1 MKRMLKNYLKKSN
14 GFTLVELLVVIAII
28 GLLISI
34 SIIAVQRYQKKAVDT
49 RVEANL
55 SQIRNIAAM
64 IYTDDSN
71 YNSLCH
77 PDPND
82 DTLNESHPRYS
93 LGLEAIESDIYNF
106 TGQYPICHAAGPD
119 YCVQALLVVGDSFCL
134 DGNGYIGE
142 NETHCGESD
151 GGNIKCSAP

>member
-1 MKRMLKNYLKKSN
+1 MIKNYLKKSN

-34 SIIAVQRYQKKAVDT
+34 SIIAVQRYQKKAVDI

-71 YNSLCH
+71 YNSLCC
-77 PDPND
+77 DED
-82 DTLNESHPRYS
+82 TCDKDTLNENHPRYS
-93 LGLEAIESDIYNF
+93 IGLEAIESDIYNF
-106 TGQYPICHAAGPD
+106 TGQYPICHAAGPN
-119 YCVQALLVVGDSFCL
+119 YCVQASLVVGDKFCL
-134 DGNGYIGE
+134 DSSGYIGE
-142 NETHCGESD
+142 DKTNCKKN
-151 GGNIKCSAP
+151 NIKCAD